1 MNKIFDNLLEIVIG
15 LLGAVAFSVLLYIL
29 DLFTINYFL
38 AFVIPALIIITVT
51 IFIID
56 RYRKIGMYAWRK
68 HKGGIKQ
75 VIRLMKTA
83 NSSVDILFS
92 QDIKEILNNSKF
104 LDVLYELS
112 LKNIKLRLL
121 IPKPYSEATQRYA
134 GDNDGLNRRID
145 KFLRDII
152 KTKDKLRNRACHNNL
167 KIGVYIAPQQYS
179 AIYVDNKRAYVD
191 LCACSFE
198 SSHPLIKLK
207 AVKDI
212 QTYYDAFF
220 NNYNIIW
227 NHSRRVYMVNDI
239 NRITYENDKR
249 KNNGVIVAI
258 TGPSGAGKTTITR
271 RLFDEAQG
279 QFSRI
284 HTYTTRPPRD
294 KSEAQNQYKFVS
306 EEEYSTLLRKHQFAI
321 SAEFC
326 GNKYGITHND
336 VFGIIDS
343 HRDLLLDTIANP
355 LELKNIFGNRILIIY
370 VTAKTNAILA
380 ERIRLRGTAKEEL
393 KMRLKTGRAQSEN
406 AKYCDYI
413 VINEDIDQTLD
424 TIKRIIAESKKEYIE
439 AGDMVSESVIE
450 FAAFEVIGRGL
461 LPSDEVQI

>member
-1 MNKIFDNLLEIVIG
+1 
-15 LLGAVAFSVLLYIL
+15 
-29 DLFTINYFL
+29 
-38 AFVIPALIIITVT
+38 
-51 IFIID
+51 
-56 RYRKIGMYAWRK
+56 
-68 HKGGIKQ
+68 
-75 VIRLMKTA
+75 
-83 NSSVDILFS
+83 
-92 QDIKEILNNSKF
+92 
-104 LDVLYELS
+104 
-112 LKNIKLRLL
+112 
-121 IPKPYSEATQRYA
+121 
-134 GDNDGLNRRID
+134 
-145 KFLRDII
+145 
-152 KTKDKLRNRACHNNL
+152 
-167 KIGVYIAPQQYS
+167 
-179 AIYVDNKRAYVD
+179 
-191 LCACSFE
+191 
-198 SSHPLIKLK
+198 
-207 AVKDI
+207 
-212 QTYYDAFF
+212 
-220 NNYNIIW
+220 
-227 NHSRRVYMVNDI
+227 MVNDI

>member
-15 LLGAVAFSVLLYIL
+15 LLGAVAFTVLLYIL

-38 AFVIPALIIITVT
+38 AFVIPAFIIITVT

-167 KIGVYIAPQQYS
+167 KIGV
-179 AIYVDNKRAYVD
+179 
-191 LCACSFE
+191 
-198 SSHPLIKLK
+198 
-207 AVKDI
+207 
-212 QTYYDAFF
+212 
-220 NNYNIIW
+220 
-227 NHSRRVYMVNDI
+227 
-239 NRITYENDKR
+239 
-249 KNNGVIVAI
+249 
-258 TGPSGAGKTTITR
+258 
-271 RLFDEAQG
+271 
-279 QFSRI
+279 
-284 HTYTTRPPRD
+284 
-294 KSEAQNQYKFVS
+294 KF
-306 EEEYSTLLRKHQFAI
+306 YSTPTCILL
-321 SAEFC
+321 
-326 GNKYGITHND
+326 
-336 VFGIIDS
+336 
-343 HRDLLLDTIANP
+343 
-355 LELKNIFGNRILIIY
+355 
-370 VTAKTNAILA
+370 
-380 ERIRLRGTAKEEL
+380 
-393 KMRLKTGRAQSEN
+393 
-406 AKYCDYI
+406 
-413 VINEDIDQTLD
+413 
-424 TIKRIIAESKKEYIE
+424 
-439 AGDMVSESVIE
+439 
-450 FAAFEVIGRGL
+450 
-461 LPSDEVQI
+461 